1 VTVVGRASE
10 LSGFTVGLTDGT
22 DAGDQAKWFARR
34 GAAIVVGPVLRS
46 SSTADSSG
54 AGRVDGTGLP
64 ADVGPALRLVDML
77 CRGSVH
83 AVTFTVGPAV
93 RNFMAVAD
101 RSRRGRNLLAALNRN
116 VIVACSDLASAAA
129 AREEGIERP
138 RAPDD
143 GRLDSLLEMVRAEL
157 LQRRRCYRVGP
168 NQLVLQGSAVL
179 VDGTPVVLGEPERAV
194 LAKLAEHPGRT
205 VSRRILLRHVWK
217 DPSVGPEVLERAVE
231 SLRLGLGPPGGAVE
245 SAPRKGYRL
254 RVIET

>member
-34 GAAIVVGPVLRS
+34 GAEIVVGPVMPS
-46 SSTADSSG
+46 GSAAEPGG
-54 AGRVDGTGLP
+54 AGRLDRSALP

-77 CRGSVH
+77 CRGAVH
-83 AVTFTVGPAV
+83 AVTFTARPAV

-101 RSRRGRNLLAALNRN
+101 RSRRGRNLLVALNRS
-116 VIVACSDLASAAA
+116 VIVACADFGSAAA

-157 LQRRRCYRVGP
+157 IERRRCYRVGP

-194 LAKLAEHPGRT
+194 LAKLAERPGET
-205 VSRRILLRHVWK
+205 VSRRVLLRHVWK
-217 DPSVGPEVLERAVE
+217 DPSVGPEVLEGAVE